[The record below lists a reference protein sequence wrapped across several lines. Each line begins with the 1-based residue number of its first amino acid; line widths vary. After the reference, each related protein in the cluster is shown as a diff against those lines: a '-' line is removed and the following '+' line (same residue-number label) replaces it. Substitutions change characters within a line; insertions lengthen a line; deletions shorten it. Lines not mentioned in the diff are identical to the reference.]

1 LNLSAFKTRSRLNF
15 SSQYL
20 CESFCASV
28 VSFCFET
35 FSPQRH
41 RGRTE
46 TRGKTQVRTPHLTT
60 HRALLT
66 VFVLLTAHCS
76 LLTAFAQSPEPVD
89 VVTIDTDLV
98 NLNAS
103 VFTNKARNPA
113 TLEQKDFAV
122 LDNGAPQEI
131 SFFASGES
139 PFDLVLLLDL
149 SGSTAKKIELIR
161 KSAKR
166 FVDATRPED
175 RIAVVTFTA
184 AIQTVAK
191 LTSDRDALKKSIDG
205 IEKPSGGTD
214 FWDALMFVLNH
225 VTIQSRLER
234 RRSAVVVMTDGVDN
248 ALPGVYGDGSITT
261 FDQLLENVRR
271 LDTIIVP
278 VYLDTEREA
287 HGAPPGA
294 YSMAREQLEL
304 LASESGHTVY
314 RAAKLK
320 DLDKA
325 YAAVV
330 RDLRTVYS
338 IGYRPANRLREG
350 TWHTVTLSLIDHPE
364 LEVRTRRGYYE
375 TKQ

>member
-1 LNLSAFKTRSRLNF
+1 LNLFARKVHCRL
-15 SSQYL
+15 SISL
-20 CESFCASV
+20 A
-28 VSFCFET
+28 
-35 FSPQRH
+35 
-41 RGRTE
+41 
-46 TRGKTQVRTPHLTT
+46 VR
-60 HRALLT
+60 RLLT
-66 VFVLLTAHCS
+66 VRRSLLTIFVLLTAYCS
-76 LLTAFAQSPEPVD
+76 LLSAFAQSPEPVD

-98 NLNAS
+98 NLNVS
-103 VFTNKARNPA
+103 VFNNKARNLAP
-113 TLEQKDFAV
+113 LEQKDFAV
-122 LDNGAPQEI
+122 LDNGAAQEI

-161 KSAKR
+161 KSAKG

-184 AIQTVAK
+184 DIQTVAK
-191 LTSDRDALKKSIDG
+191 LTSDREALKKSIDG
-205 IEKPSGGTD
+205 IEKPSGGTN

-225 VTIQSRLER
+225 LTIQSRLER

-287 HGAPPGA
+287 NAGTPRGA
-294 YSMAREQLEL
+294 YSIAREQLEL

-320 DLDKA
+320 DLDKV

-330 RDLRTVYS
+330 RDLGTVYS
-338 IGYRPANRLREG
+338 IGYRPENRLRDG
-350 TWHTVTLSLIDHPE
+350 TWHTVTLRLIDHPE